1 MGIGIGIPWGH
12 QDTGA
17 APPAWT
23 PDSVAGLQLWLDASD
38 AGTLFQNSGGTGAV
52 TSDGD
57 PVGYWGDKSGNA
69 RHVTQA
75 TSGRRPLYKPSGL
88 DTGKAGLLFDD
99 VDDFLSRTGITLS
112 GAQTVAVVCKINGL
126 PSASE
131 FDTGVL
137 VSDGTRQMWLLFCS
151 YATVDPTTFC
161 CAGTGGA
168 SMGVAEAL
176 TTNKQRIVIR
186 YDGVSTTSASSYD
199 FQRDGVSKTVNAK
212 ANIGLNTSQI
222 AVGARDTAVY
232 PADLLISEI
241 LVWNVRLTD
250 GERTSL
256 DSYLA
261 AKW

>member
-1 MGIGIGIPWGH
+1 M
-12 QDTGA
+12 A
-17 APPAWT
+17 ASAPPAPWT
-23 PDSVAGLQLWLDASD
+23 PTDVAGLQLWLDASD
-38 AGTLFQNSGGTGAV
+38 TGTLFQNSGGTGAV

-75 TSGRRPLYKPSGL
+75 TSGRRPLYHPDGL
-88 DTGKAGLLFDD
+88 GTGKKAIQFDD
-99 VDDFLSRTGITLS
+99 VDDSLYRTGLTLS
-112 GAQTVAVVCKINGL
+112 GAQTVALVCKINGL

-131 FDTGVL
+131 FDTAMV
-137 VSDGTRQMWLLFCS
+137 VSDGTRQTWVLFCS

-176 TTNKQRIVIR
+176 TTSKQRIVIR

-199 FQRDGVSKTVNAK
+199 FQRDGVSKTVNVK

-261 AKW
+261 ARWW